1 MSKAVHNL
9 NCKKVRICVNSC
21 INVTFTDNR
30 LTSTLRTVINSA
42 THSPLSLWHADSS
55 LVPFDSKPL
64 GCDLD
69 VDVAIIGAGYTGLW
83 TAYFLKQQQPNLSI
97 AIFEAETV
105 GYGASGRNG
114 GWCSALFPASMKKI
128 ASLSSRDAAIRL
140 QQAMNESITEMGTIL
155 AKEKIDCDWK
165 QGGYVSLARNEAQLV
180 RSQNEVQGWR
190 AWGFGDEHMS
200 LLSAKEASARSN
212 ATEVMGGTYT
222 PNCAAIQPAK
232 LASGLARVVEN
243 LGVSIYERSRVTAIG
258 TRKLE
263 TTGGTVTA
271 DYIIRATEGFT
282 AEFPQFHR
290 DIIPMYSLMVATE
303 PLPKDIWEKIG
314 LAERETFSDKRHLR
328 IYGQRTADGRLAFG
342 GRGAPYHYASRVR
355 ASFDSEPDVHAML
368 RHILRDLFPALA
380 DVQFTHE
387 WGGNL
392 GIPRDWYPS
401 VTFDRATGFGQ
412 AGGYVGDGVSTAF
425 VAGRTLAA
433 EILDTE
439 SDLRQ
444 LPWVQRH
451 SPRWE
456 PEPLRWLG
464 VNAVTQAFAQSD
476 RNEARSGKPSKIASS
491 VWKYIGH

>member
-1 MSKAVHNL
+1 MNY
-9 NCKKVRICVNSC
+9 
-21 INVTFTDNR
+21 
-30 LTSTLRTVINSA
+30 SA
-42 THSPLSLWHADSS
+42 TRSPLSLWHADAS
-55 LVPFDSKPL
+55 LSPFRSEPL
-64 GCDLD
+64 GSDLD

-83 TAYFLKQQQPNLSI
+83 TAYFLKQEQPNLSV
-97 AIFEAETV
+97 AILEAETV

-114 GWCSALFPASMKKI
+114 GWCSGLFPTSMKKI
-128 ASLSSRDAAIRL
+128 ASLSSRNAAIKL
-140 QQAMNESITEMGTIL
+140 QQTMNNAVTEMGKFL
-155 AKEKIDCDWK
+155 AQEKIDCDWK
-165 QGGYVSLARNEAQLV
+165 QGGYLSLARNEAQLV
-180 RSQNEVQGWR
+180 RSQNEVEGWR
-190 AWGFGDEHMS
+190 SWGFGDDHMS
-200 LLSAKEASARSN
+200 LLSAEEASARSH
-212 ATEVMGGTYT
+212 ATKVMGGTYT
-222 PNCAAIQPAK
+222 PNCAVIQPAK
-232 LASGLARVVEN
+232 LASGLARVVQK

-258 TRKLE
+258 NKKLE
-263 TTGGTVTA
+263 TNGGTVTA
-271 DYIIRATEGFT
+271 ECIIRATEGFT

-290 DIIPMYSLMVATE
+290 DVIPMYSLMVATE
-303 PLPKDIWEKIG
+303 PLPNDIWERIG
-314 LAERETFSDKRHLR
+314 LTERETFSDKRHLR

-342 GRGAPYHYASRVR
+342 GRGAPYHFGSSVS
-355 ASFDSEPDVHAML
+355 ASFDSEPAVHAML
-368 RHILRDLFPALA
+368 RQILRDLFPALA

-439 SDLRQ
+439 SEFRR

-456 PEPLRWLG
+456 PEPFRWLG

-491 VWKYIGH
+491 VWRLIGH